1 MFKFLARKFKH
12 ISVQRYVTGKKLA
25 NDEVSQRVE
34 QACIFLFIQEKWNGN
49 SSDSFEGFWEKL
61 ESLGQREALS

>member
-1 MFKFLARKFKH
+1 MPDPSFEAFLTSQGQAR
-12 ISVQRYVTGKKLA
+12 
-25 NDEVSQRVE
+25 
-34 QACIFLFIQEKWNGN
+34 IFLFIREKWNGN